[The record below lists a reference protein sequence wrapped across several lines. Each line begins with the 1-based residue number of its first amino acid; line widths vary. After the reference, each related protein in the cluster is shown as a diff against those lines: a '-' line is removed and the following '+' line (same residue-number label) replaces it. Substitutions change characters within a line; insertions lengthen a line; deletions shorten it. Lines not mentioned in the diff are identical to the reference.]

1 MIIFSTIYTCKTR
14 EGELWNFNPDFAASG
29 EYIHRFHGLP
39 DDQSSGHSHEI
50 VIQSLG
56 YKGERPRHPDVTF
69 DDFKLVVL
77 PRRFHLYSRFSS
89 PWRRIRFT
97 LAINCMLKGPV
108 TPRDAAIAFDIIL
121 IFVNVSALMSC
132 GGVTRVASPE

>member
-1 MIIFSTIYTCKTR
+1 MIIFSAIYTCKTR

-56 YKGERPRHPDVTF
+56 YKGERSRHPDVTF

-77 PRRFHLYSRFSS
+77 LREDFIYILDSLGEGYFL
-89 PWRRIRFT
+89 PWRS
-97 LAINCMLKGPV
+97 
-108 TPRDAAIAFDIIL
+108 IA
-121 IFVNVSALMSC
+121 C
-132 GGVTRVASPE
+132 